1 MTEVHAEIDRNRG
14 SRGAAIQPE
23 LATAGEH
30 PVIRLP
36 FNVMINGRS
45 YIGNGLSVVGAEA
58 TGLIDPQLNGRVQV
72 ATLVFNFPGYALSLP
87 VDAAISASDT
97 ETGLLNLRFLE
108 PTGPHLPQLRYILN
122 AYVGGD
128 LVGVDG
134 LIRST
139 DRGFPA
145 ARPEHAAGRSVTRS
159 IGTGLRWGLFAG
171 LGLLLVGFV
180 GVKLYERL
188 FVLPVTGL
196 STISLDGTGL
206 RAISPGQLD
215 FVNPAAQKGEV
226 AFAIRTTSGE
236 VLAVSMPCDCVVA
249 PGAAESGATVLAGD
263 VVMTIAP
270 KDAPVVVASHVDGNG
285 LRALAAGATAEVH
298 LPDGTVTT
306 AALERAD
313 MPAIMRSIADE
324 KAIAINLTP
333 ASPLPAAE
341 VGAPVDVLIKSDPLA
356 TIARFFS
363 LRPGSAEMTK

>member
-14 SRGAAIQPE
+14 PRGAAIQPE

-36 FNVMINGRS
+36 FNVLINGRS
-45 YIGNGLSVVGAEA
+45 YIGNRLSVVGAEA

-87 VDAAISASDT
+87 VDAAIAASDT
-97 ETGLLNLRFLE
+97 QTGMLNLRFLE

-122 AYVGGD
+122 AYVGGE

-134 LIRST
+134 LIRAS
-139 DRGFPA
+139 DKIPGPARAEHVAGNAVARG
-145 ARPEHAAGRSVTRS
+145 
-159 IGTGLRWGLFAG
+159 IGNGIRWGLFAG

-180 GVKLYERL
+180 GAKLYERL

-196 STISLDGTGL
+196 STVSLDGTGL

-215 FVNPAAQKGEV
+215 FVNPAAVMGDV

-249 PGAAESGATVLAGD
+249 PGSAETGATVLAGD

-270 KDAPVVVASHVDGNG
+270 KDAQVVIASHVDANG
-285 LRALAAGATAEVH
+285 LRVLSSGALAEVH
-298 LPDGTVTT
+298 LPDGRVTS
-306 AALERAD
+306 AALDRAD

-324 KAIAINLTP
+324 EFIAVNLV
-333 ASPLPAAE
+333 PAAPIPLSE
-341 VGAPVDVLIKSDPLA
+341 VGSPVEMVIKSDPIA
-356 TIARFFS
+356 AIARFFAVRS
-363 LRPGSAEMTK
+363 LGQEAAK